1 MFLMLTS
8 SCKKKDDNSNPV
20 LTTAIVSN
28 ILQTTATCGG
38 NITSDGGA
46 TVTVRGVCW
55 STGTTP
61 TITDSKTTD
70 GTGIGNFSSAI
81 TGLTANTAY
90 YVRAYATNSVGTG
103 YGSAIQFTTLQGTGQ
118 IPVLTTSTVSNI
130 LQTTATC
137 GGTISSDGGSTV
149 TVRGVCWST
158 GTTPTITDSKTTDG
172 TGTGSFTSAIT
183 GLTANTAY
191 YVRAYAT
198 NNTGTG
204 YGSAIQFTTLQGTG
218 TVTDIDGNVYNTVT
232 IGTQI
237 WMVENLKVT
246 KYNNGTAIPL
256 ITDGAAWTSLTTPG
270 YCWYNN
276 DYTTYGSVYGAL
288 YNWHTVNTG
297 NLCPIG
303 WHVPTDAEWTTLT
316 DYLGGLSIAGGKL
329 KETGTS
335 HWAIPNTGA
344 TNESGFTALPG
355 GWRGYDGSFHDITYT
370 GYWWSSTQNGSSA
383 WERELYQG
391 NATVSR
397 NGSNSK
403 FVGFSVRCIKD

>member
-1 MFLMLTS
+1 MKKKNRIFIYPLVIMGVLLMLTS

-70 GTGIGNFSSAI
+70 GTGIGNFS
-81 TGLTANTAY
+81 
-90 YVRAYATNSVGTG
+90 
-103 YGSAIQFTTLQGTGQ
+103 
-118 IPVLTTSTVSNI
+118 
-130 LQTTATC
+130 
-137 GGTISSDGGSTV
+137 
-149 TVRGVCWST
+149 
-158 GTTPTITDSKTTDG
+158 
-172 TGTGSFTSAIT
+172 SAIT

-403 FVGFSVRCIKD
+403 FVGFSVRCKKD